1 MSRLVKICGLRDP
14 ENIREVLKLNPDF
27 AGLIFH
33 PASPRCV
40 TDLDSLRFLNQIN
53 PPVHIIT
60 ANTSQTPGTPTA
72 RTKVIGVFVD
82 PEVRNILE
90 ITKVLHLD
98 AIQLHGSETPET
110 CKAIREIGFMIIK
123 AFGIKPGFDF
133 TSISAFDE
141 SVDYFLFDTASSKH
155 GGTGL
160 QFDWALLDEYQG
172 KTPWILSG
180 GISPETNEFP
190 THKLMAGVDLNSRF
204 EIAPG
209 IKDIGLLK
217 KFIKKFRDE

>member
-14 ENIREVLKLNPDF
+14 GNIREVLTLKPDLIGF
-27 AGLIFH
+27 IFH

-40 TDLDSLRFLNQIN
+40 TDLDSLSFLNPIN
-53 PPVHIIT
+53 PLDDINTV
-60 ANTSQTPGTPTA
+60 NTSQTFGHLTR
-72 RTKVIGVFVD
+72 RTKIVGVFVD
-82 PEVRNILE
+82 PEVQDILE
-90 ITKVLHLD
+90 ITKALHLD

-110 CKAIREIGFMIIK
+110 CQAIRDLGFEIIK
-123 AFGIKPGFDF
+123 AFGIKSGFDF
-133 TSISAFDE
+133 TSIRDYE
-141 SVDYFLFDTASSKH
+141 GLVDYFLFDTASIKH

-160 QFDWALLDEYQG
+160 QFDWALLKEYQG
-172 KTPWILSG
+172 KTPYILSG

-190 THKLMAGVDLNSRF
+190 THKLMTGVDLNSRF

>member
-1 MSRLVKICGLRDP
+1 MTRLVKICGLRDP
-14 ENIREVLKLNPDF
+14 ENIREVFQLNPDF

-33 PASPRCV
+33 PGSPRCV
-40 TDLDSLRFLNQIN
+40 TDLDSLRFLNPNN

-60 ANTSQTPGTPTA
+60 ANTSQTPGTLTGQP
-72 RTKVIGVFVD
+72 KIVGVFVD
-82 PEVRNILE
+82 ADIRQIIE
-90 ITKVLHLD
+90 INKVVHLD

-110 CKAIREIGFMIIK
+110 CKAIRELGFMIIK
-123 AFGIKPGFDF
+123 AFGIKSGFDF
-133 TSISAFDE
+133 TSISAYE
-141 SVDYFLFDTASSKH
+141 GLVDYFLFDTASPKH

-160 QFDWALLDEYQG
+160 QFDWAVLDEYQG
-172 KTPWILSG
+172 KTQWMLSG

-190 THKLMAGVDLNSRF
+190 THKLMMGVDLNSRF

-217 KFIKKFRDE
+217 KFIKNFRDE